1 LDRAEFDIWTA
12 REVARILTL
21 VENETRY
28 YQEILALVPVPLAVA
43 SRQLL
48 LTSVNPAFR
57 RRFQLSHED
66 AGRRRLDEFI
76 PAAVVKSHV
85 EHAFETN
92 LPESGIEFTALD
104 PAGVGRPCRLSVIP
118 LPGLQAGLEGEV
130 LVVVEEP
137 THAASP
143 AARLLEELRIAVW
156 LIDVESGDLQFA
168 NRGAERLLGREGV
181 AAWINR
187 VHPDDHARV
196 AWVYEAALESGAEA
210 AVEYRAARPGGA
222 IIWLADR
229 IQPQS
234 SGGRVRSLRV
244 VTTGET
250 DRRVQHLQHVQDR
263 EADAAMRLSRHV
275 AHEFNNLWMILT
287 GYAEMLADHI
297 SQSDSEALSAMDEIR
312 KAVDR
317 GVGAT
322 QQLLQFGRPS
332 PGTMTVVDLNQL
344 MRRIAPGAALQ
355 LTSQPVPVSA
365 DPVKLER
372 ALRDL
377 IASAADGQPEGWR
390 LEVETGRET
399 RISDFGFD
407 DWKGQFVTL
416 RIGPLQ
422 GVSGKRIEHWREP
435 YFSDVEKAAGIGLA
449 PAASQLRAMGIH
461 VHLERSPSRAARTA
475 DFVLRFPLAPV
486 PESPV
491 EPKPEPAF
499 RRWEEPPP
507 PEKLETVL
515 VVDSEES
522 ILSLISRVL
531 SRQGY
536 EVITTATPE
545 EALRVAA
552 EPARQIHLTVVEV
565 ALPQLRGPQLAA
577 RLREIHPG
585 MKVLYMSG
593 FTDDPSLAS
602 GLLPPDA
609 GFLQKPFTLNSLTST
624 VRAVLDSSKN

>member
-1 LDRAEFDIWTA
+1 MDRAEFDIWTA
-12 REVARILTL
+12 KEVARILTL

-28 YQEILALVPVPLAVA
+28 YQEILALVPIPLAVV
-43 SRQLL
+43 SRQLR
-48 LTSVNPAFR
+48 LTSVNRAFR
-57 RRFQLSHED
+57 RSFHLKHEE
-66 AGRRRLDEFI
+66 AGRHRLDELI
-76 PAAVVKSHV
+76 PAALVKSHV
-85 EHAFETN
+85 ERAFESN
-92 LPESGIEFTALD
+92 VPESGIEFTALD

-118 LPGLQAGLEGEV
+118 LPGLQADLEGEV

-137 THAASP
+137 THAQPP
-143 AARLLEELRIAVW
+143 AARLLEELRVAVW

-168 NRGAERLLGREGV
+168 NRGAARLLGREGIDGWV
-181 AAWINR
+181 NR
-187 VHPDDHARV
+187 VHPEDQARV

-210 AVEYRAARPGGA
+210 TVEYRATRSDGA
-222 IIWLADR
+222 LIWLADH

-234 SGGRVRSLRV
+234 AGGRVRSLRI
-244 VTTGET
+244 VTTEET
-250 DRRVQHLQHVQDR
+250 QRRIQHLQHVQER
-263 EADAAMRLSRHV
+263 EVESAMRLSRHV

-287 GYAEMLADHI
+287 GYAEMLADRI
-297 SQSDSEALSAMDEIR
+297 PQSDSEALSAMEEIR

-317 GVGAT
+317 GVGTT

-332 PGTMTVVDLNQL
+332 PGTTSVVDLNQL
-344 MRRIAPGAALQ
+344 LRRIAPTAMFQ

-365 DPVKLER
+365 DPVKLEHVLR
-372 ALRDL
+372 ALID
-377 IASAADGQPEGWR
+377 AAAEGQPEGWR

-399 RISDFGFD
+399 RISDFGYE

-416 RIGPLQ
+416 RMGPLL

-449 PAASQLRAMGIH
+449 PEVSQLKAMGIH
-461 VHLERSPSRAARTA
+461 VRLERSRTAQAA
-475 DFVLRFPLAPV
+475 DFVLRFPLAPA
-486 PESPV
+486 PEPTI
-491 EPKPEPAF
+491 EPAPEPAF
-499 RRWEEPPP
+499 RRREEPPP
-507 PEKLETVL
+507 PGKLETVL

-536 EVITTATPE
+536 EVITATTAE
-545 EALRVAA
+545 DALRIAA
-552 EPARQIHLTVVEV
+552 EPTRHIHLTVTEI
-565 ALPQLRGPQLAA
+565 ALPQLRGPQMVA
-577 RLREIHPG
+577 RLREILPD

-602 GLLPPDA
+602 DLLPPDA

-624 VRAVLDSSKN
+624 VRAVLDSAKN

>member
-1 LDRAEFDIWTA
+1 MDRAEFDIWTA
-12 REVARILTL
+12 KEVARILTL

-28 YQEILALVPVPLAVA
+28 YQEILALVPVPLAVV
-43 SRQLL
+43 SRQLR
-48 LTSVNPAFR
+48 LTSVNRAFR
-57 RRFQLSHED
+57 RSFQLKHEE

-92 LPESGIEFTALD
+92 LPDSGIEFTALD
-104 PAGVGRPCRLSVIP
+104 AAGVGRPYRLSVIP
-118 LPGLQAGLEGEV
+118 LPGLEADLEGEV

-137 THAASP
+137 IHAAPP
-143 AARLLEELRIAVW
+143 AARLLEELRVAVW
-156 LIDVESGDLQFA
+156 LIDIESGDLQFA
-168 NRGAERLLGREGV
+168 NRGAARLLGREGV

-187 VHPDDHARV
+187 VHPEDHARV

-210 AVEYRAARPGGA
+210 AVEYRAIRAGGA

-234 SGGRVRSLRV
+234 SGGRVRSLRI

-250 DRRVQHLQHVQDR
+250 ERRIQHVQHVQER
-263 EADAAMRLSRHV
+263 EVDAAMRLSRHV

-287 GYAEMLADHI
+287 GYTEMLADRI
-297 SQSDSEALSAMDEIR
+297 PESDSEALSAMDEIR

-332 PGTMTVVDLNQL
+332 AGTMAVVDLNQL
-344 MRRIAPGAALQ
+344 MRRIVPRASFQ
-355 LTSQPVPVSA
+355 LTSLPVPVSA
-365 DPVKLER
+365 DPVRLER
-372 ALRDL
+372 AVRDL
-377 IASAADGQPEGWR
+377 IESAAEGQPEGWR

-399 RISDFGFD
+399 RISDFGYG

-422 GVSGKRIEHWREP
+422 GVSDKRMEHWCEP
-435 YFSDVEKAAGIGLA
+435 YFSDVEKATGIGLA
-449 PAASQLRAMGIH
+449 PVDSQLRAMGIQ
-461 VHLERSPSRAARTA
+461 VRLERRTGQAA
-475 DFVLRFPLAPV
+475 DFVLRFPLAPA
-486 PESPV
+486 
-491 EPKPEPAF
+491 PEPAVEPVPEPTF
-499 RRWEEPPP
+499 RRTEEPPP
-507 PEKLETVL
+507 VAKLETVL

-531 SRQGY
+531 GRQGY

-545 EALRVAA
+545 EALRIAA
-552 EPARQIHLTVVEV
+552 EPARRIHIIVTEI
-565 ALPQLRGPQLAA
+565 ALPQLRGPQLVA
-577 RLREIHPG
+577 RLREIQPE

-602 GLLPPDA
+602 GLQPPDA

-624 VRAVLDSSKN
+624 VRAVLDSSRN